1 MHMREKI
8 NMVGVIILGNSKV
21 THNSIW
27 GTNNKYRNSDILN
40 LPKAVFESEEFD
52 EGKYDNN
59 DVKVFSNSIF
69 KEKKAK
75 LFGGYKSILEV
86 L

>member
-40 LPKAVFESEEFD
+40 LPKEVM
-52 EGKYDNN
+52 NQR
-59 DVKVFSNSIF
+59 
-69 KEKKAK
+69 K
-75 LFGGYKSILEV
+75 LMRV
-86 L
+86 NMTTMM